1 MRTKRITTGIVANSD
16 DANRYCHSIILYPL
30 NIVIP
35 TVRGFRTSVDIRVS
49 ATVYSFH
56 ACIDKHKDQ
65 GSNDTWCSY
74 GKKDAWQKPYI
85 RFYQSQ

>member
-56 ACIDKHKDQ
+56 ALINTK
-65 GSNDTWCSY
+65 
-74 GKKDAWQKPYI
+74 I
-85 RFYQSQ
+85 RAVTIPGAATGRRMLGRSHI